1 MKIYKTELAMPQL
14 IPQDQLSMQY
24 VNKWKADAEKALR
37 LARNITLHK
46 LEPEYQ
52 ESTLYHWAKSSTSGV
67 WFISLDGKS
76 VDYLYAYQ
84 SIRLDNSGQ
93 HKAAEALAYLFN
105 PSVRGV
111 TKGVFFNHLLPSQK
125 FVVTDFMYTP
135 DGHRWFEAEY
145 VHAFGLGYKVYAI
158 DMTGKTKLEQITEEQ
173 FWALQTQYWGLDAKH
188 QKYRFA
194 IKFP

>member
-24 VNKWKADAEKALR
+24 VNTWKADAEKALR
-37 LARNITLHK
+37 LGRGLTEHPLRNRTY
-46 LEPEYQ
+46 PV
-52 ESTLYHWAKSSTSGV
+52 YHWAKSASSGV
-67 WFISLDGKS
+67 WFISLDRKS

-105 PSVRGV
+105 PDMRGV
-111 TKGVFFNHLLPSQK
+111 TEKIFFDHLLPGQT

-135 DGHRWFEAEY
+135 DGRRWFEAQY
-145 VHAFGLGYKVYAI
+145 NDSFGRGYNVYAI

-173 FWALQTQYWGLDAKH
+173 FRELQTQYWGLDAKH

-194 IKFP
+194 IQLP